1 METILKTKV
10 ADLVRTNYRTA
21 EIFHQYHIDFCCNG
35 DKTLYE
41 ACKEKEVKVEELLR
55 ELEQV
60 MTQKD
65 DFSSRVD
72 SMSLSELVDYII
84 ERHHSYVRKNIPI
97 LQEFLTKI
105 SRVHGDNHPELIEVK
120 SLFDEGAGNLVMHM
134 QKEEIILFPYIK
146 KLEEAARQ
154 GTGKP
159 RSPFGEVA
167 NPIRMMIVEH
177 QTEGERFERIASLT
191 NNYSIPS
198 DACNT
203 YSVSLQKLKE
213 FEKDLHTHIHLE
225 NNILFPKTLELE
237 KSLLNE

>member
-10 ADLVRTNYRTA
+10 ADLVRRNYRTA

-35 DKTLYE
+35 DKTLNE
-41 ACKEKEVKVEELLR
+41 ACKDKEVRVEELLR

-60 MTQKD
+60 MTQVD
-65 DFSSRVD
+65 DFSSRIN
-72 SMSLSELVDYII
+72 SMSLSELVDYIL

-97 LQEFLTKI
+97 LQEFLAKI
-105 SRVHGDNHPELIEVK
+105 SRVHGDNHPELIKVK

-159 RSPFGEVA
+159 RRPFGEVA

-177 QTEGERFERIASLT
+177 QTEGERFERIANLT

-237 KSLLNE
+237 KSL